1 MIWCYDE
8 LATYLDEVK
17 ILKQLL
23 IKGLCEP
30 LVDVEIEFVLFFL
43 NNNKLCLKG
52 YREKIL

>member
-52 YREKIL
+52 YREEIL